1 MKFGISRSTIVF
13 LSLCS
18 ASLLRA
24 AEVQM
29 HLELLSAYVYRG
41 ETRNDG
47 AVAQPALEVS
57 GMRVGDTPLPLTF
70 GVWGNF
76 DFADDDGRLKSGE
89 FSEVDFYLLA
99 AVPLP
104 LNPFTL
110 QAGYWEYVFP
120 GVTRVVVDEEDDERT
135 LTGDASREIS
145 VGLAADCPLNPALT
159 CYIGVGGAREG
170 DLYVEADIFHD
181 FELSPA
187 TGLKLGARAG
197 YLRAD
202 NGPEG
207 FKALTL
213 SADWHWRMLTLGLD
227 CIRALDDEV
236 LPESGEGG
244 AFDVELVGRAGV
256 EIVF

>member
-1 MKFGISRSTIVF
+1 MLSRIGI
-13 LSLCS
+13 
-18 ASLLRA
+18 ALLLLPVSGARA
-24 AEVQM
+24 AEARM
-29 HLELLSAYVYRG
+29 PLELLSAYVFRG

-47 AVAQPALEVS
+47 AVAQPAVEIS
-57 GMRVGDTPLPLTF
+57 GLRVGDTPLPLTF

-76 DFADDDGRLKSGE
+76 DFADRDGRLESGE

-99 AVPLP
+99 AVPLSVK
-104 LNPFTL
+104 PFTL
-110 QAGYWEYVFP
+110 HAGYWEYIFP
-120 GVTRVVVDEEDDERT
+120 GVTRVVEDEDDEEQV
-135 LTGDASREIS
+135 LTGAASREIS
-145 VGLAADCPLNPALT
+145 VGLAADCLLHPALT
-159 CYIGVGGAREG
+159 CYFGVGGALEG

-187 TGLKLGARAG
+187 TGLKLSARAG

-202 NGPEG
+202 DGPEG

-236 LPESGEGG
+236 LPEVDEGG
-244 AFDVELVGRAGV
+244 AFDIELVGRAGV